1 MDFEA
6 EAILPRSQNQTKNSE
21 AEAILPRSQNHQ
33 KVASPGFI
41 NPNRA

>member
-1 MDFEA
+1 MAFEA
-6 EAILPRSQNQTKNSE
+6 EAILPRSQNQIKNSE

-33 KVASPGFI
+33 NVASPGFI